1 MTRRKALSLMAGGL
15 VALVVAPSQA
25 VGAEVNYWRGINPV
39 TELTA
44 ETFKD
49 PPATDRPWVRWNW
62 PPAAVTIPQLENEL
76 EQIAAAGIRGVEI
89 GQGGNPTN
97 EQLTAILK
105 KANALGITVGLKY
118 SGGAPITGTWV
129 NTHDYTRKTLNNSR
143 TFVNAGETFNG
154 PCSEAR
160 ARSSR

>member
-1 MTRRKALSLMAGGL
+1 M
-15 VALVVAPSQA
+15 
-25 VGAEVNYWRGINPV
+25 
-39 TELTA
+39 
-44 ETFKD
+44 
-49 PPATDRPWVRWNW
+49 RWNW
-62 PPAAVTIPQLENEL
+62 PPAAVTIPQLESEL
-76 EQIAAAGIRGVEI
+76 EQLAAAGIRGVEI

-129 NTHDYTRKTLNNSR
+129 NTNDYTRKTLNNSR

-154 PCSEAR
+154 PCRAP
-160 ARSSR
+160 ARSSRCWPTGARRPRARPPACARSTVPRRST